1 MNAHNS
7 NDIINYEISIFFS
20 QGAFLH
26 HPLLLVYLTGGDD
39 DVDQSVSLLLC
50 YFWVLT
56 ERDFMLLT
64 TLDHR
69 GLAMNENEWIL
80 EAPKSR
86 PHRPNLIV
94 AFWIRAQCAI
104 WPQIVSKCY
113 FLEILGHRTHYSKSQ
128 IFVQKFNI
136 DKTPTFSR
144 VFHPNFFWQFFS
156 WNQSCQQLKC
166 PKPQFF
172 HEFSPKKS
180 TIFSGNQSW
189 IFGQKMK
196 ISNSV
201 VIHSESEWI
210 SRAKLDVK
218 LTSLESEIPSVR
230 SVIPSSSD

>member
-1 MNAHNS
+1 MRS
-7 NDIINYEISIFFS
+7 QFS
-20 QGAFLH
+20 FPRELFCIT
-26 HPLLLVYLTGGDD
+26 LLLVYLTCGDD

-113 FLEILGHRTHYSKSQ
+113 FLEILGHHTIRK
-128 IFVQKFNI
+128 V
-136 DKTPTFSR
+136 
-144 VFHPNFFWQFFS
+144 NFFS
-156 WNQSCQQLKC
+156 KN
-166 PKPQFF
+166 
-172 HEFSPKKS
+172 S
-180 TIFSGNQSW
+180 TL
-189 IFGQKMK
+189 
-196 ISNSV
+196 
-201 VIHSESEWI
+201 I
-210 SRAKLDVK
+210 SRENCRLFGGEKLVK
-218 LTSLESEIPSVR
+218 VLWFWTF
-230 SVIPSSSD
+230 